1 MIEVLFWIYV
11 ASAGMCLIG
20 IVIDLMMNGQKIRND
35 IELKPWTDENKNT
48 AFFGIV
54 MFGVMASLIP
64 VLNTIVVITNLLI
77 RIYKMI
83 AKDRKDSD

>member
-11 ASAGMCLIG
+11 ASVGMCLIG
-20 IVIDLMMNGQKIRND
+20 VFIDLMMNGQKIRND

-54 MFGVMASLIP
+54 MFGVLASLIP
-64 VLNTIVVITNLLI
+64 VLNTVLVVTNFLV
-77 RIYKMI
+77 RIQKMI
-83 AKDRKDSD
+83 SKGSNYN